1 METGQYEKEGRE
13 RQPRGSAARAGFPA
27 AGRTGSAR
35 GSGLAWAAAATEPVG
50 MTRPEPEPAEGA
62 LPERGP
68 AGGGRPGPTL
78 AALLALQPL
87 GDLARTGWVQH
98 GIAAPESIAAHVVG
112 TGFVILG
119 LGPRVRP
126 ALDVDRAI
134 ALALVHDAPEALI
147 GDLPRAASRLLPAG
161 AKRIAEEGAARELL
175 PPLSALAQARF
186 DEYCAGSSRE
196 ARFARVCDRLQL
208 GVRLVG
214 YRRAGARGLAE
225 FEETLLA
232 LDCGEF
238 EPAQELRREILAA
251 LGR

>member
-1 METGQYEKEGRE
+1 
-13 RQPRGSAARAGFPA
+13 
-27 AGRTGSAR
+27 
-35 GSGLAWAAAATEPVG
+35 
-50 MTRPEPEPAEGA
+50 MTRPEPERPQAGA
-62 LPERGP
+62 SSTDGARDPQG
-68 AGGGRPGPTL
+68 AGGLARPGPTL

-87 GDLARTGWVQH
+87 GDLVRTGWVQH
-98 GIAAPESIAAHVVG
+98 GVASPESIAAHVLG

-126 ALDVDRAI
+126 DLDVDRAI

-161 AKRIAEEGAARELL
+161 AKRKAEEGAARELL

-214 YRRAGARGLAE
+214 YRRAGALGLEE
-225 FEETLLA
+225 FEETLRA

-238 EPAQELRREILAA
+238 EPARELQREILAA
-251 LGR
+251 LAR